1 MHLKKS
7 VLLALFVTSFVLFF
21 NKQVNAQGNRGN
33 DTTYYIYFPES
44 ITGRFYFSQKYTEF
58 YMKSKETKD
67 IHYMPNTT
75 LNMGVGATYHNFS
88 LNLAYGF
95 GFLNKD
101 DNKGDTKYL
110 DLQGHFYKPKWAT
123 DIYGQFYRGYHLSP
137 EGYAAPIG
145 DDYYYRHD
153 VKVTL
158 IGLSQYRI
166 FNSTKFS
173 YRAAMIQNEWQ
184 KKSAGTLLA
193 GAEAYYG
200 VIKGDSSLVPQSKA
214 ADFTQNGIDKINYL
228 SIGPGVGY
236 AYTLVGFQHLY
247 LTGSITG
254 NLNFTYATEYNSDS
268 KSNKFSINPVARFRL
283 AAGYNSRTWNVSAN
297 WIADHLPF
305 RGTNNESKYEL
316 HTGNYRFILAKRF
329 ATGERLQKR
338 LKFVNAV
345 FKE

>member
-1 MHLKKS
+1 MRLKNTAFT
-7 VLLALFVTSFVLFF
+7 LLAVVSFILLF
-21 NKQVNAQGNRGN
+21 NKNCNAQADRGN
-33 DTTYYIYFPES
+33 DTTYYIFFPES
-44 ITGRFYFSQKYTEF
+44 ITGRFYFSQKYTAF
-58 YMKSKETKD
+58 YMKSKTAKD

-95 GFLNKD
+95 GFLNQD

-123 DIYGQFYRGYHLSP
+123 DFYGQFYKGYHLTP
-137 EGYAAPIG
+137 EGFAAPI
-145 DDYYYRHD
+145 DKDYYYRPD

-173 YRAAMIQNEWQ
+173 YRAALIQNEWQ

-200 VIKGDSSLVPQSKA
+200 VIKGDSGLVPKSIENNY
-214 ADFTQNGIDKINYL
+214 TQNGINKINYF

-236 AYTLVGFQHLY
+236 AYTLVALKHLFVTAS
-247 LTGSITG
+247 LTG
-254 NLNFTYATEYNSDS
+254 NLNFSYATEYNGDN
-268 KSNKFSINPVARFRL
+268 KNNKFSINPVARFRV
-283 AAGYNSRTWNVSAN
+283 AAGYNSRSWNVSAN

-305 RGTNNESKYEL
+305 RGNDTENKYEL
-316 HTGNYRFILAKRF
+316 HTGNYRFIIAKRF

-338 LKFVNAV
+338 LKLVDKV